1 MGTMWS
7 SRRPFSGPIKWDEG
21 RPQRAMAVTD
31 DFFRY
36 VLEQLSGLRGVAS
49 RRMFGAVG
57 LYSDGAFFGLISSDV
72 LYFKVGDSNRP
83 DYEAR
88 GMSQFRPYRDRPQIS
103 MSYYEVPAEV
113 LEDVDECMLWAQ
125 RSIAVAHS
133 APAGRPLRPSRRPKT
148 PSI

>member
-1 MGTMWS
+1 
-7 SRRPFSGPIKWDEG
+7 
-21 RPQRAMAVTD
+21 MAVTD

-83 DYEAR
+83 DYEAPR
-88 GMSQFRPYRDRPQIS
+88 TRTLILTPDGGDLFPR
-103 MSYYEVPAEV
+103 VPEYLAESGQ
-113 LEDVDECMLWAQ
+113 E
-125 RSIAVAHS
+125 
-133 APAGRPLRPSRRPKT
+133 RR
-148 PSI
+148 I